1 MVMQRSKQTEPGRAN
16 FRRAPRFATFPS
28 DWHVGRVE
36 VRTTD
41 EGSEQVAASDA
52 GSPPDPEFV
61 EFVGARQH
69 TLLRAAFLVCGD
81 LRLAEDL
88 LRRALVWL
96 AGEWDRVRDE
106 RREVEVRRTLYRDA
120 VASWRRRPSADAV
133 TAAGSRDA
141 EVVEPDWQVPAWG
154 EPSWGDPDWTSS
166 DGGGHDEES
175 DDEGGEDAE
184 DAEDAER
191 RRAVLRA
198 LDTLTPRQRAVVVLQ
213 FFEDRGE
220 PDTADILGTS
230 VGAVHVAAGEA
241 VMALRSA
248 LRSADLEIGGAR

>member
-1 MVMQRSKQTEPGRAN
+1 M
-16 FRRAPRFATFPS
+16 
-28 DWHVGRVE
+28 
-36 VRTTD
+36 
-41 EGSEQVAASDA
+41 AASDA

-88 LRRALVWL
+88 LRRALVRL

-106 RREVEVRRTLYRDA
+106 RPEVEVRRTLYRDA
-120 VASWRRRPSADAV
+120 VASWRRRRPAADAV
-133 TAAGSRDA
+133 TAAGPRDA
-141 EVVEPDWQVPAWG
+141 EVVEPDWRVPAWG
-154 EPSWGDPDWTSS
+154 EPAWGDPDWTSS
-166 DGGGHDEES
+166 DGAGDDEEP
-175 DDEGGEDAE
+175 DDEEPDDEDGE

-241 VMALRSA
+241 VLALRSA

>member
-1 MVMQRSKQTEPGRAN
+1 M
-16 FRRAPRFATFPS
+16 
-28 DWHVGRVE
+28 
-36 VRTTD
+36 
-41 EGSEQVAASDA
+41 AASDA

-88 LRRALVWL
+88 LRRALVRL

-106 RREVEVRRTLYRDA
+106 RPEVEVRRTLYRDA
-120 VASWRRRPSADAV
+120 VASWRRRRPAADAV

-154 EPSWGDPDWTSS
+154 EPAWGDPDWTPT
-166 DGGGHDEES
+166 DDAGDDEEP
-175 DDEGGEDAE
+175 DDEDAE

-241 VMALRSA
+241 VLALRSA
-248 LRSADLEIGGAR
+248 FRSADLEIGGAP